1 MKSHF
6 GGSDPVGNHSWRNVG
21 LEGDDSQDMRLKG
34 RTSES
39 TVSPWSPADAWSYC
53 GKAQGYVCCP
63 LGSHVYTSV
72 EISRQ
77 TGESPHVKKLV
88 YTDTFLHIPSI

>member
-1 MKSHF
+1 MS
-6 GGSDPVGNHSWRNVG
+6 
-21 LEGDDSQDMRLKG
+21 SQDMRLNG

-53 GKAQGYVCCP
+53 GKPRVMSAA
-63 LGSHVYTSV
+63 LLDHMYTLLSV

-88 YTDTFLHIPSI
+88 YTGTFLHIPSI